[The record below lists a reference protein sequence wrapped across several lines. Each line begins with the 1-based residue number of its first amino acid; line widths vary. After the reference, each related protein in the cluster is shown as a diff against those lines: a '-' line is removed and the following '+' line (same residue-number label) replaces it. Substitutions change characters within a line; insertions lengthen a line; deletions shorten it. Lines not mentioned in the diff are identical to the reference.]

1 MKSITLFLIVLIA
14 VIYFSSCEYN
24 PVEPYDP
31 TPKVSIVNPVNNSSV
46 SDSVTVSILVN
57 NINVKRVELFIDHN
71 LVYDGVFENPPYEYF
86 WDCRWYQD
94 GTQHILQAKAYN
106 QSGKVIESDYTI
118 INIYRFMPS
127 GLTADITSDSTIFL
141 HWYDNCK
148 FETSFQVESATE
160 DSNFIK
166 IADLDMNRTSFTF
179 NGQFVP
185 EQQYL
190 FRVRAVANDQY
201 SGYSNIAVAEIKLA
215 EPINLG
221 TSLTSDTSITFSWTD
236 NNSFEIGYV
245 ISKDYGSGFFV
256 PIKTLPANSTNAVI
270 SDVILVNQQYRY
282 TVHAVRDYYESAKA
296 LFPFV
301 PLQLNN
307 PDNFRLTD
315 QTLNSVTFQWQ
326 DNSSF
331 ETGFIIYRR
340 DSNDN
345 TIEAGRVN
353 TNITSFVDNGVDT
366 SQIYNYYVKAVS
378 TYNISGYS
386 NSINVFYS
394 PYISLNKIVQVP
406 NTISEAVVSEDFSL
420 VAMGGYLT
428 NNRCV
433 RIIDMNTGTILK
445 TLPGRGQV
453 DQQFVSIAMSPDN
466 KYVAAVG
473 DYFTATIWDIN
484 TGQVYK
490 YLNFNGSYIRFIKF
504 SQDSKSIILGKDTE
518 VRIYNMTD
526 WTYRTLIDPAS
537 ITFGIAIDK
546 GEKNVVLVND
556 NSDLSVY
563 DYQTGV
569 FKYDI
574 PNSSPAGQPYF
585 DPSGKRLSFSSN
597 NKFIVWDVESNS
609 LVKSISNFGYPVFM
623 GVSPDEKLSSR
634 TGVNNYGLELW
645 NVHCGFKIGK
655 FNEATG
661 FVEIYFSQDNQRVF
675 TREFSHSYYLWNI
688 FHKWVQNIN

>member
-1 MKSITLFLIVLIA
+1 
-14 VIYFSSCEYN
+14 
-24 PVEPYDP
+24 
-31 TPKVSIVNPVNNSSV
+31 VSIVNPVNNSTV
-46 SDSVTVSILVN
+46 SDSVTVSIIVN

-86 WDCRWYQD
+86 WDCRWYQE
-94 GTQHILQAKAYN
+94 GSQHILQAKAYN
-106 QSGKVIESDYTI
+106 QSGKVIESDFTI

-127 GLTADITSDSTIFL
+127 GLTASIMSDSTIFL

-148 FETSFQVESATE
+148 FETGFQIESAID

-166 IADLDMNRTSFTF
+166 IADLDSNTTSFTY

-185 EQQYL
+185 EKQYL

-201 SGYSNIAVAEIKLA
+201 SGYSNIATAEIILA

-221 TSLTSDTSITFSWTD
+221 TSLTSDTSITFYWTD
-236 NNSFEIGYV
+236 NNSFEKGYV
-245 ISKDYGSGFFV
+245 ISKDFGSGYLV
-256 PIKTLPANSTNAVI
+256 PIKTLPANSTTTTI
-270 SDVILVNQQYRY
+270 SDVFLINQQYRY
-282 TVHAVRDYYESAKA
+282 TVHAVRDYYESPKA

-301 PLQLNN
+301 PLQLNL

-331 ETGFIIYRR
+331 ETGFIIYRK

-366 SQIYNYYVKAVS
+366 SQAYNYYVRAVS

-406 NTISEAVVSEDFSL
+406 NTISEAVVSDDFSL
-420 VAMGGYLT
+420 VAMGGYQT

-433 RIIDMNTGTILK
+433 RIFDMNTGTILK

-453 DQQFVSIAMSPDN
+453 DKQFVSIAMSPDN

-473 DYFTATIWDIN
+473 DYFTVTIWDIN
-484 TGQVYK
+484 TGQVVK
-490 YLNFNGSYIRFIKF
+490 YLNFSGSYIRFVKF
-504 SQDSKSIILGKDTE
+504 SQDSKSIIVGKDTE
-518 VRIYNMTD
+518 VRIYNITD
-526 WTYRTLIDPAS
+526 WTYRILIDAVSEP
-537 ITFGIAIDK
+537 FGIAIDN
-546 GEKNVVLVND
+546 GEKSVVLVNY

-563 DYQTGV
+563 DYQTGA

-609 LVKSISNFGYPVFM
+609 QVKIINNFGYIRYM
-623 GVSPDEKLSSR
+623 GISPDEKLSLR

-645 NVHCGFKIGK
+645 NVHRGFKIGK
-655 FNEATG
+655 FNETTG

-675 TREFSHSYYLWNI
+675 TREFSHSYYLWDVV
-688 FHKWVQNIN
+688 HRWVQNIN

>member
-1 MKSITLFLIVLIA
+1 MTVYSKS
-14 VIYFSSCEYN
+14 
-24 PVEPYDP
+24 
-31 TPKVSIVNPVNNSSV
+31 
-46 SDSVTVSILVN
+46 
-57 NINVKRVELFIDHN
+57 RR
-71 LVYDGVFENPPYEYF
+71 YEYY
-86 WDCRWYQD
+86 WDCRWYQE
-94 GTQHILQAKAYN
+94 GSQHILQAKAYN
-106 QSGKVIESDYTI
+106 QSGKVIESDFTI

-127 GLTADITSDSTIFL
+127 GLTADITSDTTIFL

-148 FETSFQVESATE
+148 FETGFQVESAID

-166 IADLDMNRTSFTF
+166 IADLDSNTTSFTF

-185 EQQYL
+185 EKQYL

-201 SGYSNIAVAEIKLA
+201 SGYSDIATAEIKLA

-221 TSLTSDTSITFSWTD
+221 TSLTSDTSITFFWTD
-236 NNSFEIGYV
+236 NNSFEKGYV
-245 ISKDYGSGFFV
+245 ISKDFGSGFFV

-282 TVHAVRDYYESAKA
+282 TVHAVRDYYESPKA

-301 PLQLNN
+301 PLQLNF

-331 ETGFIIYRR
+331 ETGFIIYRK

-366 SQIYNYYVKAVS
+366 SQAYNYYVRAVS

-406 NTISEAVVSEDFSL
+406 NTISEAVVSDDFSL
-420 VAMGGYLT
+420 VAMGGYQT

-433 RIIDMNTGTILK
+433 RIFDMNTGTILK

-453 DQQFVSIAMSPDN
+453 DKQFVSIAMSPDN

-473 DYFTATIWDIN
+473 DYFTVTIWDIN
-484 TGQVYK
+484 TGQVVK
-490 YLNFNGSYIRFIKF
+490 YLNFSGSYIRFVKF
-504 SQDSKSIILGKDTE
+504 SQDSKSIIVGKDTE
-518 VRIYNMTD
+518 VRIYNITD
-526 WTYRTLIDPAS
+526 WTYRILIDPVS
-537 ITFGIAIDK
+537 EPFGIAIDK
-546 GEKNVVLVND
+546 GKKSVVLVNY

-563 DYQTGV
+563 DYQTGA

-609 LVKSISNFGYPVFM
+609 QVKIINNFGYVRYM
-623 GVSPDEKLSSR
+623 GISPDEKLSLR

-645 NVHCGFKIGK
+645 NIHRGFKIGK

-661 FVEIYFSQDNQRVF
+661 FVEIYFSQDNQQVF

-688 FHKWVQNIN
+688 VHRWTQNIN

>member
-1 MKSITLFLIVLIA
+1 MKAIILFSIVLIA
-14 VIYFSSCEYN
+14 LIYFSSCEYN

-71 LVYDGVFENPPYEYF
+71 LVYDAVFEQPPYEYY
-86 WDCRWYQD
+86 WDCRWYQE
-94 GTQHILQAKAYN
+94 GSQHILQAKAYN
-106 QSGKVIESDYTI
+106 QSGKVIESDFTI

-127 GLTADITSDSTIFL
+127 GLTADITSDTTIFL

-148 FETSFQVESATE
+148 FETSFQVESAID

-166 IADLDMNRTSFTF
+166 IADLDMNRTSYTF

-185 EQQYL
+185 EKQYL

-201 SGYSNIAVAEIKLA
+201 SGYSDIATAEIKLS

-221 TSLTSDTSITFSWTD
+221 TSLTSDTSITFYWTD
-236 NNSFEIGYV
+236 NNSFEKGYV
-245 ISKDYGSGFFV
+245 ISKDFGSGFFV
-256 PIKTLPANSTNAVI
+256 PIKTLPAHSTNAVI

-282 TVHAVRDYYESAKA
+282 TVHAVRDYYESPKA

-301 PLQLNN
+301 PLQLNL

-331 ETGFIIYRR
+331 ETGFIIYRK

-345 TIEAGRVN
+345 TIEAGRVH

-366 SQIYNYYVKAVS
+366 SQAYNYYVRAVS

-406 NTISEAVVSEDFSL
+406 NTISEAVVSDDFSL
-420 VAMGGYLT
+420 VAMGGYQT

-433 RIIDMNTGTILK
+433 RIFDMNTGTILK

-453 DQQFVSIAMSPDN
+453 DKQFVSIAMSPDN

-473 DYFTATIWDIN
+473 DYFTVTIWDIN
-484 TGQVYK
+484 TGQVVK
-490 YLNFNGSYIRFIKF
+490 YLNFSGSYIRFVKF
-504 SQDSKSIILGKDTE
+504 SQDSKSIIVGKDTE
-518 VRIYNMTD
+518 VRIYNITD
-526 WTYRTLIDPAS
+526 WTYRILIDPVS
-537 ITFGIAIDK
+537 EPFGIAIDK
-546 GEKNVVLVND
+546 GEKSVVLVNY

-563 DYQTGV
+563 DYQTGA

-574 PNSSPAGQPYF
+574 PNSNPAGQPYF

-609 LVKSISNFGYPVFM
+609 QVKIINNFGYIRYM
-623 GVSPDEKLSSR
+623 GISPDEKLSLR

-645 NVHCGFKIGK
+645 NVHRGFKIGK
-655 FNEATG
+655 FNETTG
-661 FVEIYFSQDNQRVF
+661 FVEIYFSPDNQRVF
-675 TREFSHSYYLWNI
+675 TREFSHSYYLWDVV
-688 FHKWVQNIN
+688 HRWVQNIN